1 MQFYYIRSALYSE
14 SCLCAS
20 KNLSGKFF
28 AKLFFKKAST
38 HPPHPPHPRVLRVP
52 SQPSC
57 FYFYDE
63 DGGVV
68 GAGTLF
74 SILHNGIGEL
84 VGGMGKEARLQ

>member
-1 MQFYYIRSALYSE
+1 MQFCYIRSALYLE

-38 HPPHPPHPRVLRVP
+38 HPRVLRIP

-57 FYFYDE
+57 FDFYDE

-84 VGGMGKEARLQ
+84 IGGMGKEARLQ

>member
-1 MQFYYIRSALYSE
+1 MQFYYIRSALYLLIH
-14 SCLCAS
+14 LCAS

-38 HPPHPPHPRVLRVP
+38 HPRIPRIPRIP